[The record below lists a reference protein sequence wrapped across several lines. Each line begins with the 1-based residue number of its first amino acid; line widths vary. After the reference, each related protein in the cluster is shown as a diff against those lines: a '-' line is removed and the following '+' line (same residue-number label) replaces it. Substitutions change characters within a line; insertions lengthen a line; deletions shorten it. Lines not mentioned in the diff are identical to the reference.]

1 MASELLLNLTDREKE
16 GGEMEKGGDRDTKKE
31 KRKKDFKEFSFEN
44 SVVLYALL
52 KVLDSKKRAKN
63 ISYNFIMGIN
73 CPMLLLRRPEE
84 RNGTKIF

>member
-16 GGEMEKGGDRDTKKE
+16 GGKMEKGGDRDTKKE

-52 KVLDSKKRAKN
+52 KVLD
-63 ISYNFIMGIN
+63 
-73 CPMLLLRRPEE
+73 
-84 RNGTKIF
+84 

>member
-16 GGEMEKGGDRDTKKE
+16 GGKMEKEGDRDTKKE

-52 KVLDSKKRAKN
+52 KVLD
-63 ISYNFIMGIN
+63 
-73 CPMLLLRRPEE
+73 
-84 RNGTKIF
+84 

>member
-44 SVVLYALL
+44 SVVLYALV
-52 KVLDSKKRAKN
+52 KVLD
-63 ISYNFIMGIN
+63 
-73 CPMLLLRRPEE
+73 
-84 RNGTKIF
+84 